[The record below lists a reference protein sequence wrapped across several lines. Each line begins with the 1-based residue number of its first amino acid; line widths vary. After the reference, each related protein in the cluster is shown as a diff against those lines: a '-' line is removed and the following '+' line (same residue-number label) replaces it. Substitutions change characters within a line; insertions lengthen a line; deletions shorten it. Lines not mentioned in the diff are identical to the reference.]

1 MTVIE
6 RKPVPIYAVVC
17 PECGSKIEY
26 RKSEVHTCHINCPIC
41 GVSIWADTI
50 RPVRMEDYEPS
61 NRYIGG
67 RCPYLCWNK
76 TDFGYCKSTA
86 CINQAHNG
94 SGTYTIDKATYDAIR
109 MKNDSDYGRGN
120 NA

>member
-6 RKPVPIYAVVC
+6 RKPVPIYQVVC
-17 PECGSKIEY
+17 PECGSRIEY
-26 RKSEVHTCHINCPIC
+26 KKSEVYTCHISCPVC

-50 RPVRMEDYEPS
+50 RPLRMEEEETNAYF
-61 NRYIGG
+61 GG
-67 RCPYLCWNK
+67 KCPHLCWNK

-109 MKNDSDYGRGN
+109 MKNDPDYGRGN

>member
-26 RKSEVHTCHINCPIC
+26 KKSEVHTCHINCPIC

-61 NRYIGG
+61 NAYPGG

-94 SGTYTIDKATYDAIR
+94 SGTYTIDKTTYDAIR
-109 MKNDSDYGRGN
+109 MKNDPDYGRGN